1 MIVLSKYMALA
12 GGSATTPVAIC
23 FDLNATHFHP
33 PPPLQTEQSRPR
45 ESVIREIEELARTG
59 YREITLLGQNIDA
72 YGRDL
77 TPKQKFS
84 DLLLAVGKVKGIERV
99 RFVTSHPRY
108 MSMGVI
114 DAVAST
120 PNMCE
125 MFHLPVQAGD
135 DEILRR
141 MSRGYTVAKYL
152 EIVDRIRTLLPD
164 AAVTSDIIVGFPGET
179 EEQFQNTLRLMETV
193 KFDQV
198 NTAAYS
204 PRYVFLWM
212 ESFSA
217 GLFVSLNHVYSAR
230 EINLYLPQSKCTDPI
245 RLPPFMRSRFPM
257 MSNQTGCSGSTGWL
271 PTTPWSETSATWA
284 GRWRCW

>member
-1 MIVLSKYMALA
+1 MVVSKYVVL
-12 GGSATTPVAIC
+12 GCGSATTPAKIC
-23 FDLNATHFHP
+23 STEAPPTSTHHHP
-33 PPPLQTEQSRPR
+33 SFNHTEQSRPR

-204 PRYVFLWM
+204 PRYVFLVVVVILSWAVRAF
-212 ESFSA
+212 EPCF
-217 GLFVSLNHVYSAR
+217 FCAR
-230 EINLYLPQSKCTDPI
+230 S
-245 RLPPFMRSRFPM
+245 
-257 MSNQTGCSGSTGWL
+257 
-271 PTTPWSETSATWA
+271 
-284 GRWRCW
+284 